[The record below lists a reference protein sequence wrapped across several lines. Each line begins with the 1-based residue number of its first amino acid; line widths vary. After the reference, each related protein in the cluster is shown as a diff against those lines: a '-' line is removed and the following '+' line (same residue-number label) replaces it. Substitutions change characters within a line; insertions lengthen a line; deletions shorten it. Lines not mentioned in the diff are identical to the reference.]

1 MVTINE
7 KFSSIFFLEYES
19 SPRFDSMTNE
29 SMHERLPVSVLYS
42 MMYWVMGLL
51 PSWLVVQLML
61 M

>member
-1 MVTINE
+1 
-7 KFSSIFFLEYES
+7 
-19 SPRFDSMTNE
+19 
-29 SMHERLPVSVLYS
+29 MHELPVSVLYS